1 MVEECMVVANRCAA
15 LFLQKHGCAGPFI
28 VHQGFRPDRL
38 DEAAQFLERFAPD
51 LSAQVMTEVAGYRE
65 IMSALS
71 ATEHELPLRSMVNRL
86 LTRAV
91 LSVAAGPHMGMALPV
106 YTNCTSPLRKYA
118 DLLAHRQIKSILR
131 ERATLALS
139 QDDLNVIAERIQTA
153 RDACLYAERWLVSRY
168 LERITGFKKDCVL
181 SASVAQISSSG
192 LSIRLDGSGLEGF
205 VDLRK
210 DPEKF
215 SFDKW
220 TASLT
225 STTRRFSLGQSI
237 QVFCRGVDSK
247 SRLAQF
253 DVVEGCGLKTAKSP
267 T

>member
-1 MVEECMVVANRCAA
+1 
-15 LFLQKHGCAGPFI
+15 
-28 VHQGFRPDRL
+28 
-38 DEAAQFLERFAPD
+38 
-51 LSAQVMTEVAGYRE
+51 
-65 IMSALS
+65 
-71 ATEHELPLRSMVNRL
+71 
-86 LTRAV
+86 
-91 LSVAAGPHMGMALPV
+91 LSVASGPHMGMALPV

-118 DLLAHRQIKSILR
+118 DLLVHRQIKSILR
-131 ERATLALS
+131 KRPITALS
-139 QDDLNVIAERIQTA
+139 QEDLNVIAERIQRA
-153 RDACLYAERWLVSRY
+153 REACIYAERWLVSRY

-181 SASVAQISSSG
+181 DASVAQISSSG

-225 STTRRFSLGQSI
+225 STTRRFALGQSI

-253 DVVEGCGLKTAKSP
+253 DVVEGCGLKATKSLSE
-267 T
+267 